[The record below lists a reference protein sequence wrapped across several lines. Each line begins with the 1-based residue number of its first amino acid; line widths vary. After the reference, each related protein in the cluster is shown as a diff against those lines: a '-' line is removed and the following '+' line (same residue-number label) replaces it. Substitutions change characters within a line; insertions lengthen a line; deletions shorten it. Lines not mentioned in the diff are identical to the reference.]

1 MMVDPDTGKQLS
13 MRDCVGQAINYLL
26 SGMSS
31 APGDLILQHVAYEVT
46 RWRSTPEPEGA
57 AILVPEEITVTTLMH
72 AVCDVARR
80 GAILVPEEITVTVV
94 ADILDDNDRLTH
106 VPVRDKILRPH

>member
-57 AILVPEEITVTTLMH
+57 AILVPEEITVT
-72 AVCDVARR
+72 
-80 GAILVPEEITVTVV
+80 VV